1 MKETSY
7 NIIFR
12 GEIAEGQDV
21 NKVKKNFGA
30 LFKVNDEKIDLL
42 FSGRPVNIKKNI
54 DHSTAI
60 KYREAIEKAGA
71 RCAIEPVTGKTETK
85 PPHESEEQKESAQPP
100 AAIEPETT
108 RTSIPALQHT
118 VKVISTERI
127 KRDVTYSP
135 KQCPSISASEKGLNF
150 HRPDCREV
158 LFDSIRLVSVFAE
171 EALVGREFR
180 LVMFLKNSKR
190 PYISNGDNIRF
201 PDFPGVKDEGLIS
214 SLRNFVLFLCNKNH
228 DLIIDERTYNYI
240 KGDDLNLLVIEP
252 LDVITSL
259 GKALGE

>member
-12 GEIAEGQDV
+12 GKILEGQDV
-21 NKVKKNFGA
+21 DKVKKNFGA

-60 KYREAIEKAGA
+60 KYREAIEKTGA
-71 RCAIEPVTGKTETK
+71 LCAIEPAKGEKEAK
-85 PPHESEEQKESAQPP
+85 PPHESEEQKESAQTP
-100 AAIEPETT
+100 AAVEPETAK
-108 RTSIPALQHT
+108 TSIPALQHI
-118 VKVISTERI
+118 VKVISPERI

-135 KQCPSISASEKGLNF
+135 MQCPSISASEKGMNF

-171 EALVGREFR
+171 EALFGREFR
-180 LVMFLKNSKR
+180 LVMFLKNTKR
-190 PYISNGDNIRF
+190 PYISKGEKIRF

-214 SLRNFVLFLCNKNH
+214 SLRNFVLFLCSKNH
-228 DLIIDERTYNYI
+228 DLIIDRRTCDYI
-240 KGDDLNLLVIEP
+240 NGDDLNLLVIEP

-259 GKALGE
+259 GIALGK